1 MREVCFCEETHFSFI
16 YTSYICPPAP
26 VSRSFPAH
34 QPLAPPY
41 HNSRTPG
48 FPILPE
54 GNSIFRVKVSQIT
67 QIAQK
72 PFGAGFHPDGF
83 CAICV
88 ICETFLYISEKSA
101 HPRNLRETF
110 GRKGEIRDGG
120 VSIGFLRGGE
130 GDSLDV

>member
-1 MREVCFCEETHFSFI
+1 MQ
-16 YTSYICPPAP
+16 
-26 VSRSFPAH
+26 FPGR

-72 PFGAGFHPDGF
+72 PSGAGFHPDGF

-88 ICETFLYISEKSA
+88 ICETFLYISE
-101 HPRNLRETF
+101 NLRIRAICVRPL
-110 GRKGEIRDGG
+110 GGGEIRDGG